1 MIRPAPTLACTRLVL
16 LFLLV
21 APNHGRAAAEP
32 APQPYQPGP
41 CVASGH
47 GRDYLVGPEQ
57 PFTRLDDV
65 PWEQLRPGDTVR
77 LLPRPEPY
85 RGKFI
90 LSAEGTAAAP
100 VRICGVRAAD
110 GARPV
115 IDGRDATTRAALAP
129 VYGRNPRSQAAHQDQ
144 AVIMIRQAGAEWTRT
159 PRHIQI
165 DGLAIRGAY
174 PTHRYISAGG
184 TPRQYGSFNA
194 CLWIERGHHIRIADN
209 EISDCGNA
217 IFSKSLDEGAFAQT
231 RHLHVVGNHLHG
243 NGYTGD
249 SENPANRLHTTYLQ
263 GVDVLVEFNHYGPL
277 RAGAGGNAI
286 KDRSAGLVV
295 RYNRIEGG
303 AHSLDLVEA
312 EDMPNT
318 ALAEPS
324 YRATFVYGNQIFND
338 DRARAIVHYG
348 GDHFGSKPKADWG
361 EPIFRKGTLYF
372 FHNTVIGRGQ
382 RGRIFRVST
391 TEEMVDAWNNIFW
404 FETAPQVRESE
415 NPDVAR
421 PWTSDGP
428 IRLGRNWLNSR
439 WQEADPNRA
448 SRIDGVKL
456 QLVGPAAPI
465 DLDTLVPTARSA
477 ALDASLHSPD
487 AARSHPVQF
496 QLGADLKPV
505 LRLVRGKAMDLGALE
520 R

>member
-1 MIRPAPTLACTRLVL
+1 V
-16 LFLLV
+16 
-21 APNHGRAAAEP
+21 
-32 APQPYQPGP
+32 PQPYQPGP
-41 CVASGH
+41 CVASGQ
-47 GRDYLVGPEQ
+47 GRDYLVGPDQ
-57 PFTRLDDV
+57 KLSRLDDV
-65 PWEQLRPGDTVR
+65 PWEALRPGDTVR
-77 LLPRPEPY
+77 LLPRPAPY

-100 VRICGVRAAD
+100 VRICGVRGPD

-115 IDGRDATTRAALAP
+115 IDGDGATTRAALAP

-174 PTHRYISAGG
+174 PTHRYTSAGG
-184 TPRQYGSFNA
+184 TPRNYGSFNA
-194 CLWIERGHHIRIADN
+194 CIWIERGHHVRIADN
-209 EISDCGNA
+209 EISDCGNG

-231 RHLHVVGNHLHG
+231 RHLHVVGNHLHD

-249 SENPANRLHTTYLQ
+249 PETPADRIHTTYLQ

-277 RAGAGGNAI
+277 RPGAAGNAL

-318 ALAEPS
+318 ALATPG

-348 GDHFGSKPKADWG
+348 GDHFGSKPKANWG

-372 FHNTVIGRGQ
+372 FHNTVIGRGK
-382 RGRIFRVST
+382 RARIFRIST
-391 TEEMVDAWNNIFW
+391 TEEMVDARNNIFL
-404 FETAPQVRESE
+404 FETPPQVREAE
-415 NPDVAR
+415 NPEVAA

-428 IRLGRNWLNSR
+428 IRLGRNWINSR
-439 WQEADPNRA
+439 WQEADPSRA
-448 SRIDGVKL
+448 SRIDGVRL
-456 QLVGPAAPI
+456 QLVGPTTPI
-465 DLDTLVPTARSA
+465 DLDTLVPTARST
-477 ALDASLHSPD
+477 ALDAGLNSPD

-496 QLGADLKPV
+496 QLGTDLKPV
-505 LRLVRGKAMDLGALE
+505 PRVVKGKAMDLGAVE